1 VAQQLA
7 KADLEALLRARKL
20 DNTVSTALSDA
31 TDEQA
36 VVGTGVAALDR
47 RLEGGFPRGQ
57 MSEIVGP
64 RSSGRLSL
72 LWAPLGGAPAR
83 GEAVAVIDP
92 LDMLDIPS
100 AEAAGVDLSRLL
112 WIRGCQVL
120 APAPDTW
127 FRDTRGRR
135 TAADEAGDGLDRAV
149 ERGVKAFNLVLQAGG
164 FGVVAFDLAEVPAMA
179 QKRLPFTT
187 WLRLQRVVE
196 ASQTVCLLLSSQ
208 PTARSA
214 GGVTLE
220 LGRPSP
226 VADRIRGVDLFR
238 RAGLQAGSSGGG
250 RWLHHGAKPRLF
262 LGLEIDVRIVR
273 SRWMEESACRIELG
287 G

>member
-1 VAQQLA
+1 VALPLA

-20 DNTVSTALSDA
+20 DNTLSTSFSSEAI
-31 TDEQA
+31 DEQ
-36 VVGTGVAALDR
+36 VVGTGISALDR

-72 LWAPLGGAPAR
+72 LMGTLSVATAR

-100 AEAAGVDLSRLL
+100 AEEAGVDLSRLL

-120 APAPDTW
+120 APSPDTW

-135 TAADEAGDGLDRAV
+135 NAADGSGDGLDRAV

-164 FGVVAFDLAEVPAMA
+164 FGVVALDLAEVPAMA
-179 QKRLPFTT
+179 VKRLPFTT
-187 WLRLQRVVE
+187 WLRLQRVIE
-196 ASQTVCLLLSSQ
+196 ASQTVCLLLSGQ

-226 VADRIRGVDLFR
+226 VPDPARADLFR
-238 RAGLQAGSSGGG
+238 RAEHEAGYPGGG
-250 RWLHHGAKPRLF
+250 RWLWHGAKPRLF
-262 LGLEIDVRIVR
+262 LGLEVDVRIVR